1 MHPEC
6 LEVSSALLRWSRRQP
21 RPIAIKAEL
30 VAASLELLAK
40 RPDDI
45 PLRHLV
51 AMNGPWLRWYVGEAP
66 SGVTASQMQM
76 RTARRHHRPGNR
88 ALGCRPCVDS
98 LSDPICETSSSCCSR
113 QSGCSEPLTLSS
125 PIR

>member
-1 MHPEC
+1 MHPDC

-45 PLRHLV
+45 PLRRLV
-51 AMNGPWLRWYVGEAP
+51 AMNAASLAGLVGRGGPVRGHGFP
-66 SGVTASQMQM
+66 DSDGG
-76 RTARRHHRPGNR
+76 RP
-88 ALGCRPCVDS
+88 A
-98 LSDPICETSSSCCSR
+98 SSSSR
-113 QSGCSEPLTLSS
+113 
-125 PIR
+125 